1 MKMYQ
6 RSQQAGNR
14 APQAV
19 DIDSDIPELTPPEE
33 YCPSSESTRAQ
44 YGDAH
49 SHTSRGA
56 TAPQNPHSL
65 TTAAL
70 AAHLKGEQGTSR
82 RGPAHDDTLAQ
93 VGTRDPERRRRHRR
107 RRSPRAAPQVR
118 DTADEAAA
126 AAGQQ
131 TPGRADGAAP
141 LERRP
146 KTVHFNPLTTRFGDP
161 AGPEYGDILPPAP
174 AKPRGYVEEMLD
186 RFGDLRACYC

>member
-6 RSQQAGNR
+6 RSQQPENR

-19 DIDSDIPELTPPEE
+19 DVDADIPALTPPEE
-33 YCPSSESTRAQ
+33 YCPSSDSTQAQ

-49 SHTSRGA
+49 PHTSREA

-70 AAHLKGEQGTSR
+70 AAHLKGEQGTAHR
-82 RGPAHDDTLAQ
+82 RPAHDDTLAQ
-93 VGTRDPERRRRHRR
+93 VGTRDPERRRRNR
-107 RRSPRAAPQVR
+107 RRSLRAAPRVR
-118 DTADEAAA
+118 DTADETVP

-131 TPGRADGAAP
+131 KPDPVAP
-141 LERRP
+141 LGPRPRP
-146 KTVHFNPLTTRFGDP
+146 KTVHFNPLTTWFGDP

-174 AKPRGYVEEMLD
+174 TKPRVHILEMLD
-186 RFGDLRACYC
+186 EFGDLRTCYH